1 MDDIHDL
8 TALYVVDALD
18 DLARRRYEAHLPG
31 CSECRAEL
39 EMLDAGFQAFVEAG
53 AEPAPAHVKTAV
65 MGSIDESVPTKRRLA
80 GIAAGL
86 LAAAAAVSVVVAV
99 AIGGE
104 PDLVD
109 QIYAADDV
117 VVLEVAVSPFE
128 RTEVVYSLEIGR
140 AIFTADGLP
149 DPGVGRTYQL
159 WFIGDNGPRP
169 AGTFLPDDGSV
180 TVVLDGPADTGLVV
194 GLTVE
199 PAGGSDQ
206 PTGEVLVAQ
215 PLT

>member
-1 MDDIHDL
+1 M
-8 TALYVVDALD
+8 
-18 DLARRRYEAHLPG
+18 
-31 CSECRAEL
+31 
-39 EMLDAGFQAFVEAG
+39 
-53 AEPAPAHVKTAV
+53 
-65 MGSIDESVPTKRRLA
+65 
-80 GIAAGL
+80 
-86 LAAAAAVSVVVAV
+86 VVAV

-109 QIYAADDV
+109 QIYSADDV
-117 VVLEVAVSPFE
+117 VVLDVAVSPFE

-159 WFIGDNGPRP
+159 WFIDDDRTRS
-169 AGTFLPDDGSV
+169 AGTFLPDEGSA
-180 TVVLDGPADTGLVV
+180 TVVLDGPADRGLVV

-199 PAGGSDQ
+199 PTGGSDQ
-206 PTGEVLVAQ
+206 PTGEVLIAQ